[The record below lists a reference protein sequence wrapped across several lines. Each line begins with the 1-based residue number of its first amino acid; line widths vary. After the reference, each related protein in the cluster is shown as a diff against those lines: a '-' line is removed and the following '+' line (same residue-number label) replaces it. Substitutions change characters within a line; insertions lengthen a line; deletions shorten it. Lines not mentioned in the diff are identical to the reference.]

1 MKCKTLLYG
10 YRQLP
15 CSRKNKD
22 IVYRDIAEDAETRFD
37 TLNFE
42 LDRPLSKGKSKK
54 VIGLMKFELGGPI
67 MKEFVGLRA
76 KKYSYLKDK
85 NDEGINVKDT
95 KYCVI
100 KRKLKFQVYNNLLE
114 AAKTENKIN
123 YLEKNRIKVGS
134 LKE

>member
-1 MKCKTLLYG
+1 
-10 YRQLP
+10 
-15 CSRKNKD
+15 
-22 IVYRDIAEDAETRFD
+22 
-37 TLNFE
+37 
-42 LDRPLSKGKSKK
+42 
-54 VIGLMKFELGGPI
+54 MKFELGGPI

-100 KRKLKFQVYNNLLE
+100 KRKLKFQVYNNFLE